1 MRCEIQYRSLHT
13 YLYQPGCST
22 SRGFSLCWDEVFSY
36 SNEEMEEANAAGMA
50 ASDAMGIGRVP
61 YEGLAIFWPDHQDGT
76 PMVDHINSGK
86 VRVLGREHPRK
97 ERP

>member
-1 MRCEIQYRSLHT
+1 
-13 YLYQPGCST
+13 
-22 SRGFSLCWDEVFSY
+22 
-36 SNEEMEEANAAGMA
+36 MEEANAAGMA
-50 ASDAMGIGRVP
+50 ASDGMLVGRVT
-61 YEGLAIFWPDHQDGT
+61 YEGLAAFWPNHPGGT